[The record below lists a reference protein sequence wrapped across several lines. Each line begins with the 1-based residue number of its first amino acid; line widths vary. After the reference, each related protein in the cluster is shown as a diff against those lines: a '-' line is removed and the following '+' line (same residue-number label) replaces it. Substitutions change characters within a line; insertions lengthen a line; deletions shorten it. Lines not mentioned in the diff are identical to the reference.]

1 MGLFVWLITRTMPSS
16 SFVGLPVTEEQ
27 IDSLASYFDG
37 IEGAPKI
44 STEGRIG
51 EVLLELA
58 KSADLLFSLSEKDVR
73 AFFGEFNALFQK
85 MRSGDDYEAPI
96 VETLLSNITKDT
108 SSGAALR
115 IQLLNRLY
123 NLFNAKSR
131 YRCQIFLAILQFA
144 LASDNTGVVVS
155 VSDRLDEITRQWEVN
170 VEKKREISKLMCEI
184 TKKNSPQSKQALA
197 AAVRYLRSFENTSDD
212 VSAAQDIAKD
222 ALVLS
227 LRLEDMYEDILEL
240 RAVEQLKDDKTYQ
253 LVKLFAEENIDSYET
268 FKKSNSDIFAT
279 VGLSE
284 EECTHKIKLLT
295 LTSLACEK
303 KNLSYNDIQQALH
316 IEADQV
322 EEWIIQAISAGLIDA
337 KLNQIDETITVRT
350 SKHRTFKD
358 SQWKQLQTAL
368 TKWKANVNA
377 LSESLKSDGYPV
389 QAEVYQ
395 VSEEEQALQKRRNQ
409 FKSKIKRRLVSKL

>member
-1 MGLFVWLITRTMPSS
+1 MF
-16 SFVGLPVTEEQ
+16 
-27 IDSLASYFDG
+27 
-37 IEGAPKI
+37 
-44 STEGRIG
+44 
-51 EVLLELA
+51 
-58 KSADLLFSLSEKDVR
+58 FSLLVDVR

-123 NLFNAKSR
+123 NLFNAKSQ

-395 VSEEEQALQKRRNQ
+395 VSEEEQALPEEEEPIQE
-409 FKSKIKRRLVSKL
+409 

>member
-1 MGLFVWLITRTMPSS
+1 MDMGSFVWLITRTMPASS
-16 SFVGLPVTEEQ
+16 YVGLPCTEEQ

-37 IEGAPKI
+37 IESAPKI

-58 KSADLLFSLSEKDVR
+58 KNADLLFSLSEKDVR

-96 VETLLSNITKDT
+96 VETLLSKITKDT
-108 SSGAALR
+108 TSGAVLR
-115 IQLLNRLY
+115 IQLLNHLY
-123 NLFNAKSR
+123 NLFTPKSQFR
-131 YRCQIFLAILQFA
+131 SQIFLTILQFA
-144 LASDNTGVVVS
+144 LASDNAATVAPVFDQLG
-155 VSDRLDEITRQWEVN
+155 EITRQWEVS
-170 VEKKREISKLMCEI
+170 VEKKREIYKIMYEI
-184 TKKNSPQSKQALA
+184 IKKHSPQTKQALRA
-197 AAVRYLRSFENTSDD
+197 ATLYLRSFENQSDD
-212 VSAAQDIAKD
+212 VSAAKDVARD

-227 LRLEDMYEDILEL
+227 LRLEDMYEDVLEL
-240 RAVEQLKDDKTYQ
+240 RAVEQLKEDKIYQ

-268 FKKSNSDIFAT
+268 FKKDNSDIFT
-279 VGLSE
+279 SLDLSE
-284 EECTHKIKLLT
+284 EECSRKIKLLT

-303 KNLSYNDIQQALH
+303 KNISYADIQQALH

-322 EEWIIQAISAGLIDA
+322 EGWIIEAISANLIDA
-337 KLNQIDETITVRT
+337 KLNQINETITVRT
-350 SKHRTFKD
+350 SRHRTFKD

-368 TKWKANVNA
+368 SKWKSNVNA

-395 VSEEEQALQKRRNQ
+395 QVSEEEQQAIRDEEEPIQE
-409 FKSKIKRRLVSKL
+409 

>member
-1 MGLFVWLITRTMPSS
+1 M
-16 SFVGLPVTEEQ
+16 
-27 IDSLASYFDG
+27 
-37 IEGAPKI
+37 
-44 STEGRIG
+44 
-51 EVLLELA
+51 
-58 KSADLLFSLSEKDVR
+58 
-73 AFFGEFNALFQK
+73 
-85 MRSGDDYEAPI
+85 
-96 VETLLSNITKDT
+96 
-108 SSGAALR
+108 
-115 IQLLNRLY
+115 
-123 NLFNAKSR
+123 
-131 YRCQIFLAILQFA
+131 
-144 LASDNTGVVVS
+144 
-155 VSDRLDEITRQWEVN
+155 
-170 VEKKREISKLMCEI
+170 
-184 TKKNSPQSKQALA
+184 
-197 AAVRYLRSFENTSDD
+197 
-212 VSAAQDIAKD
+212 
-222 ALVLS
+222 
-227 LRLEDMYEDILEL
+227 
-240 RAVEQLKDDKTYQ
+240 
-253 LVKLFAEENIDSYET
+253 KLFAEENIDSYET

-350 SKHRTFKD
+350 SQHRTFKD

-395 VSEEEQALQKRRNQ
+395 VSEEEQALPEEEEPIQE
-409 FKSKIKRRLVSKL
+409 